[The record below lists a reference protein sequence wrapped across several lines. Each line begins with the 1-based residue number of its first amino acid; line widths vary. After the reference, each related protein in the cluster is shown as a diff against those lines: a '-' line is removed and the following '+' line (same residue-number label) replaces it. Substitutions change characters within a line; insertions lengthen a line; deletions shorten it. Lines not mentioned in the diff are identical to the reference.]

1 MKGTGDS
8 QGGLLG
14 AFSVMATN
22 KVLLY
27 WVLMH
32 SVVPLITMTA
42 RYHHLTTQENF
53 MMRSKRSQLTYT
65 LSTLVIGATLVLA
78 APVGAENPTTID
90 QSTQPHL
97 KSWSNNIPTKR
108 FVVLSDFSNQAVLDR
123 ETGLVWEQAL
133 ELTTHA
139 WGNATWYCV
148 NKIVGG
154 APGWRLPS
162 VVELKSV
169 EDRTLPSPYINSVFN
184 SNGILSAN
192 NWWSATTSGINA
204 GDAWIVDIGGRVNGN
219 SKTNGQGLAWCVRGP
234 MNADTY

>member
-1 MKGTGDS
+1 MVTLVGVMVLS
-8 QGGLLG
+8 GGL
-14 AFSVMATN
+14 
-22 KVLLY
+22 
-27 WVLMH
+27 VLMTN
-32 SVVPLITMTA
+32 SA
-42 RYHHLTTQENF
+42 Q
-53 MMRSKRSQLTYT
+53 
-65 LSTLVIGATLVLA
+65 A
-78 APVGAENPTTID
+78 AAPTTI
-90 QSTQPHL
+90 SNSNVSGTT
-97 KSWSNNIPTKR
+97 SWDKNLSGDTR
-108 FVVLSDFSNQAVLDR
+108 FTVLSAFGGAAVRDNN
-123 ETGLVWEQAL
+123 TGLVWEQAL

-139 WGNATWYCV
+139 WGNATWYCA

-154 APGWRLPS
+154 AGGWRLPA

-204 GDAWIVDIGGRVNGN
+204 DDAWIVDIGGRVNGN